1 MGMASASD
9 DQATCDFHRQP
20 GAEHRASYKVLP
32 GSRVRMTIWCSSLTK
47 YLRSASFCP
56 AVHVTRGPGWSFCF
70 VSYTENDHLV
80 YSGGMKRRSDKV
92 IGYLRV
98 STDEQAVSGLG
109 LSDQRAVIAAEATR
123 RHWSDIEF
131 MADEGFSAKNLS
143 RPAIAGALEMLRK
156 GQASVLVVSKLD
168 RLSRSLLD
176 FATLMDRAR
185 REGWELVVLDLAIDT
200 TVPSG
205 QLMANVMAAFAEYE
219 RQLIGARTSAALQQL
234 KAKGVR
240 LGRPRTMPSEVTER
254 VVRERSQ
261 GRTLAAIAEGLNAHC
276 VPTARGGSRWY
287 PSTVKAVLVS
297 AELDSAA

>member
-1 MGMASASD
+1 
-9 DQATCDFHRQP
+9 
-20 GAEHRASYKVLP
+20 
-32 GSRVRMTIWCSSLTK
+32 
-47 YLRSASFCP
+47 
-56 AVHVTRGPGWSFCF
+56 
-70 VSYTENDHLV
+70 
-80 YSGGMKRRSDKV
+80 MKRRSGKV

-109 LSDQRAVIAAEATR
+109 LGDQRSVIAAEAAR
-123 RHWSDIEF
+123 RDWVDVEF
-131 MADEGFSAKNLS
+131 LSDEGYSATNLS
-143 RPAIAGALEMLRK
+143 RPAIATALDMLGK

-234 KAKGVR
+234 KAQGKR
-240 LGRPRTMPSEVTER
+240 LGRPRTLPAEVTSRIVAARGEG
-254 VVRERSQ
+254 Q
-261 GRTLAAIAEGLNAHC
+261 ALAAIADGLNRDGVA
-276 VPTARGGSRWY
+276 TARGGARWY
-287 PSTVKAVLVS
+287 PSTVRAVLK
-297 AELDSAA
+297 SAALDKAAA